1 MDIGELQIE
10 NERLKTTL
18 FLLNQKLKMMEDN
31 EDLTE
36 KWKSQIHSKEAQLQI
51 LNEQIENMK
60 KESEKNY
67 KKLKDYATN
76 IAELES

>member
-51 LNEQIENMK
+51 LNE
-60 KESEKNY
+60 
-67 KKLKDYATN
+67 
-76 IAELES
+76 